1 MYSAFD
7 LLFNLLCFFWKW
19 NVLFFLC
26 SFISYG
32 SNSITCQ
39 RKNAYSIQN
48 THHRKITIFSQKE
61 NTTQHRHGVIC
72 HPCNHMAPQWV
83 CFTNTQRHHTAHLS
97 LSLSL
102 DMGTCSEVDF
112 LTKKETDLSL
122 LFLSIA
128 LLFIQKKLEIL
139 HRTFCYCHC
148 YANKLDTVEVCAQ
161 DANHFLFSI
170 C

>member
-1 MYSAFD
+1 MWQCTVLLICSLIYSV
-7 LLFNLLCFFWKW
+7 FFWKW

-61 NTTQHRHGVIC
+61 KHSTGMGWYATRVTIWHRSG
-72 HPCNHMAPQWV
+72 V

-102 DMGTCSEVDF
+102 DTGTCSEVDF

-139 HRTFCYCHC
+139 HRTF
-148 YANKLDTVEVCAQ
+148 LLLPLLRE
-161 DANHFLFSI
+161 
-170 C
+170 

>member
-61 NTTQHRHGVIC
+61 KHSTGMGWYATRVTIWHRSG
-72 HPCNHMAPQWV
+72 V
-83 CFTNTQRHHTAHLS
+83 CFTNTLQHDTVHHISLS
-97 LSLSL
+97 LSLSTRSSVL
-102 DMGTCSEVDF
+102 KLIF
-112 LTKKETDLSL
+112 WLKRK
-122 LFLSIA
+122 SI
-128 LLFIQKKLEIL
+128 
-139 HRTFCYCHC
+139 CHC
-148 YANKLDTVEVCAQ
+148 SFVDRFAFYLKKTWDPAS
-161 DANHFLFSI
+161 HFFLVLLLLHE
-170 C
+170 